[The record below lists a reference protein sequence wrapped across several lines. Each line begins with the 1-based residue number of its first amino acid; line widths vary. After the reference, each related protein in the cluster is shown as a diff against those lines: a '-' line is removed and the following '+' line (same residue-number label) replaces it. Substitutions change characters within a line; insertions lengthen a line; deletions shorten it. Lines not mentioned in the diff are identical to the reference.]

1 MEYCTFGQRG
11 IQLSTVALGGLLARY
26 EGLCGQPWPE
36 ETGRIYL
43 GATELGI
50 NLFDMGYGDEVYIPD
65 ELKGNH
71 TGRYFSPI
79 DRLEKMVEKHL
90 LNLQRDASIFPAY
103 TT

>member
-1 MEYCTFGQRG
+1 MLAAFIVGSVFGIESVQ
-11 IQLSTVALGGLLARY
+11 A
-26 EGLCGQPWPE
+26 E
-36 ETGRIYL
+36 EKDRVYL
-43 GATELGI
+43 RAAELGI
-50 NLFDMGYGDEVYIPD
+50 SLFDMGYGDEVYIPD